1 MCTHLGEVLNVLQHD
16 GLILGE
22 LLVDVGV
29 LAAALV
35 VGHVAREEV
44 GEGDGRRPIAC
55 MYEPV
60 AMSQQIANLITFCR
74 SGIKDSCRL
83 CVG

>member
-29 LAAALV
+29 LAAARV

-44 GEGDGRRPIAC
+44 GEGDGGRPIAC
-55 MYEPV
+55 MCRVNKDEPVV
-60 AMSQQIANLITFCR
+60 AMSRQMAI
-74 SGIKDSCRL
+74 
-83 CVG
+83 

>member
-1 MCTHLGEVLNVLQHD
+1 MRTHLGEVLNVLQDD

-29 LAAALV
+29 LAAARV

-44 GEGDGRRPIAC
+44 GERDGGRPIAC
-55 MYEPV
+55 
-60 AMSQQIANLITFCR
+60 A
-74 SGIKDSCRL
+74 G
-83 CVG
+83 